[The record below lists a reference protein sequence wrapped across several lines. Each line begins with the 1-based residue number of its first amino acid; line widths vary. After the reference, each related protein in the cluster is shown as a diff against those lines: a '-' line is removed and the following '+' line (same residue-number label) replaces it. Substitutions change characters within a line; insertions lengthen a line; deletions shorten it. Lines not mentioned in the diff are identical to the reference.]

1 MNIEYLL
8 IQCFLQCVETWN
20 LRKQQIYYRN
30 RLQAASCK
38 LSAPAAQA
46 ASLGQAANQTSK
58 QAHHTTPGTHH
69 QKTTTA
75 DLKQQTKQKKTK
87 KEGGEKKKKKKRLEN
102 VKKCE

>member
-30 RLQAASCK
+30 R
-38 LSAPAAQA
+38 PAAQA
-46 ASLGQAANQTSK
+46 ASSKPNKHITQHQAPITKNNNSRL
-58 QAHHTTPGTHH
+58 
-69 QKTTTA
+69 KTTN
-75 DLKQQTKQKKTK
+75 KQKKTK

>member
-1 MNIEYLL
+1 MFGFYEYRISSYTVFFAVCGNLELEKTANLL
-8 IQCFLQCVETWN
+8 Q
-20 LRKQQIYYRN
+20 K
-30 RLQAASCK
+30 QAASCK

-75 DLKQQTKQKKTK
+75 DLKQQTNKKKPK
-87 KEGGEKKKKKKRLEN
+87 KEGGEKKKKKKGW
-102 VKKCE
+102 KM